1 MRIKRVPLYV
11 DPTLNRSSLCW
22 QDGDK
27 PDADIIQY
35 DLLSTVTHIRN
46 PRTGGNLV
54 SHIKGMEVYHQR
66 KEKVTC
72 LQWYL
77 FNDFSITPIEQ
88 VRLCRHK

>member
-1 MRIKRVPLYV
+1 MFSTILYAYFK
-11 DPTLNRSSLCW
+11 
-22 QDGDK
+22 DGDK
-27 PDADIIQY
+27 RSDVIQY
-35 DLLSTVTHIRN
+35 DLLSTVTHIRD
-46 PRTGGNLV
+46 PKTGGNLV

-88 VRLCRHK
+88 VIHSPCTVQLGLI